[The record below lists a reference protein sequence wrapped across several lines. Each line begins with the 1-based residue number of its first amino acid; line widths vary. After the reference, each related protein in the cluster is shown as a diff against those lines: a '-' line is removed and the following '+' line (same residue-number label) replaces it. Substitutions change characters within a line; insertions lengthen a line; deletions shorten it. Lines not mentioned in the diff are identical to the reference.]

1 MKRIVYHYCSLE
13 TFISIVTNKIIW
25 LSHSRNT
32 NDKTECLFAL
42 KHIINVLENYCHN
55 KKYDKLLDEIIED
68 TKTIVDFPYIF
79 CCSKEKD
86 LLSQWNKYGDDGK
99 GIAIG
104 FDINCIPHIDILGKG
119 DFTNNL
125 IIDEI
130 NYNMKG
136 IDEIIIKSINTI
148 PLLRKRGLNNNKIKN
163 NIIEFYKMLSTFIK
177 DKGFKEEK
185 EVRFAFKACYAH
197 LLKSLNNDFNVNCSK
212 HPQIRFRISDNNI
225 ISYFEQNF
233 DANAIK
239 EIVLGPKCKVNSN
252 QLTLFL
258 SEYLPEV
265 RRKNKILKSN
275 IPYT

>member
-1 MKRIVYHYCSLE
+1 M
-13 TFISIVTNKIIW
+13 SIVTNKKIW

-42 KHIINVLENYCHN
+42 KHIIVVLENYSQNTKH
-55 KKYDKLLDEIIED
+55 DKLLDSIIEC

-104 FDINCIPHIDILGKG
+104 FDITCIPHIDILGNGNFK
-119 DFTNNL
+119 NNL
-125 IIDEI
+125 VIDEI

-136 IDEIIIKSINTI
+136 FDEIIIKSIKTI
-148 PLLRKRGLNNNKIKN
+148 PLLRKKGLNDNTIINKIL
-163 NIIEFYKMLSTFIK
+163 EFYKMLSVFIK
-177 DKGFKEEK
+177 DKAFKEEK
-185 EVRFAFKACYAH
+185 EVRFVFKACYMF
-197 LLKSLNNDFNVNCSK
+197 LLKSLNEDYDIDCSE
-212 HPQIRFRISDNNI
+212 HPQIKFRTSNNNI
-225 ISYFEQNF
+225 ISYFEQSF
-233 DANAIK
+233 KENAIK
-239 EIVLGPKCKVNSN
+239 EIVLGPKCNVDLN

-265 RRKNKILKSN
+265 RKQNKIIKSN
-275 IPYT
+275 IPYV